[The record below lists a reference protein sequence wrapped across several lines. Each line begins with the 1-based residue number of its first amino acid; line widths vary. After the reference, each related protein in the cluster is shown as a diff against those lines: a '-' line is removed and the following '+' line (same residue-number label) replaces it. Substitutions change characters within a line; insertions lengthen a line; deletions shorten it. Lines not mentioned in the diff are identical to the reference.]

1 MAQPIEAME
10 RVSHGI
16 RRGRR
21 LLSRTVEQLLYVV
34 AGLIGGTG
42 VCLIVD
48 GHRTDRRR
56 RRRPDLAERLLPYRR
71 GIADE
76 AEAWLTQQ
84 R

>member
-1 MAQPIEAME
+1 
-10 RVSHGI
+10 
-16 RRGRR
+16 
-21 LLSRTVEQLLYVV
+21 LSQAVEQLLYVV

-42 VCLIVD
+42 LYLIVD
-48 GHRTDRRR
+48 GYRTDGRRR
-56 RRRPDLAERLLPYRR
+56 RRLDLAERLLPYKH

>member
-1 MAQPIEAME
+1 
-10 RVSHGI
+10 
-16 RRGRR
+16 
-21 LLSRTVEQLLYVV
+21 LLSVV

-42 VCLIVD
+42 VYLIVD
-48 GHRTDRRR
+48 DYRSDRQH
-56 RRRPDLAERLLPYRR
+56 RRRPDLAERLLPYQP

>member
-1 MAQPIEAME
+1 
-10 RVSHGI
+10 
-16 RRGRR
+16 
-21 LLSRTVEQLLYVV
+21 LSQAVEQLLYVV

-42 VCLIVD
+42 VYLIVD
-48 GHRTDRRR
+48 DYRSDRQH
-56 RRRPDLAERLLPYRR
+56 RRRPDLAERLLPYQP